1 MTNLIK
7 RKKAERRF
15 QLYGIFAV
23 SSSLLFVLILVSN
36 IFFSGIGGFFK
47 TSFVI
52 PFHFDQSLLKI
63 DENFVLSPLDLK
75 LLSFRLKLFL
85 LPLLFLNVTINIIV
99 KF

>member
-63 DENFVLSPLDLK
+63 DENPSK
-75 LLSFRLKLFL
+75 EQIRKASFRKIISANFK
-85 LPLLFLNVTINIIV
+85 TIFFNY
-99 KF
+99 

>member
-36 IFFSGIGGFFK
+36 IFFSGIGGFF
-47 TSFVI
+47 
-52 PFHFDQSLLKI
+52 
-63 DENFVLSPLDLK
+63 
-75 LLSFRLKLFL
+75 
-85 LPLLFLNVTINIIV
+85 
-99 KF
+99 